1 MITGRRP
8 GEKLHEEVLT
18 AEEGTEATKYDRIFS
33 VRVQAPDHERFS
45 RLLKELDQVTFAG
58 HSELILDKLVQLVPT
73 FEPETVRQKKGLL
86 EQPSMR
92 EVAVSAQEG

>member
-73 FEPETVRQKKGLL
+73 FEPEQKKGLL